1 MKLFTRT
8 ESPLGTLLLVAERST
23 STPGTLTMLTLAM
36 PDSRN
41 TTEPHAEWR
50 YDPEAFTE
58 VNNQLAEYFEGRR
71 TRFEV
76 EYAGRGTEFQE
87 RVWDAIDTIPY
98 GTTTTYGALA
108 ERLDVPRGQVRAL
121 GAAIGA
127 NPLLLLRPCHR
138 VIGADGTLRGYAG
151 GIDRKVALLT
161 HEGALQPML
170 TT

>member
-1 MKLFTRT
+1 MIYTTT
-8 ESPLGTLLLVAERST
+8 ESPLGTLRLVAEEAPD
-23 STPGTLTMLTLAM
+23 TPPALVSLSM
-36 PDSRN
+36 PGSRGA
-41 TTEPHAEWR
+41 TPPREDWR
-50 YDPEAFTE
+50 ADPEAFTE
-58 VNNQLAEYFEGRR
+58 AVAQLRQYFEGRR
-71 TRFEV
+71 TRFDLNWR
-76 EYAGRGTEFQE
+76 AHGTEFQQ
-87 RVWDAIDTIPY
+87 RVWDAIDEIPY

-108 ERLDVPRGQVRAL
+108 DRLDVPRAQVRAL

-151 GIDRKVALLT
+151 GIEAKVALLT

>member
-1 MKLFTRT
+1 M
-8 ESPLGTLLLVAERST
+8 V
-23 STPGTLTMLTLAM
+23 TLAM

-41 TTEPHAEWR
+41 TTVPHADWR
-50 YDPEAFTE
+50 HDPEAFTE

-76 EYAGRGTEFQE
+76 EYAAGGTEFQE

-127 NPLLLLRPCHR
+127 NPSCC
-138 VIGADGTLRGYAG
+138 YAP
-151 GIDRKVALLT
+151 AT
-161 HEGALQPML
+161 A
-170 TT
+170 

>member
-8 ESPLGTLLLVAERST
+8 ESPLGTLLLLGERST
-23 STPGTLTMLTLAM
+23 HTPDALTLVTLAM

-41 TTEPHAEWR
+41 ATAPHAEWR
-50 YDPEAFTE
+50 HDPEAFTDL
-58 VNNQLAEYFEGRR
+58 VNQLAEYFEGRR

-76 EYAGRGTEFQE
+76 KYAAGGTEFQE
-87 RVWDAIDTIPY
+87 RVWEAIDTIPY

-108 ERLDVPRGQVRAL
+108 ERLDVPRSQVRAL
-121 GAAIGA
+121 GTAIGA